1 MNIPQTV
8 GNITG
13 IIIARERVSPCDSTA
28 HTTQLKVVR
37 SKDRLTASGEPRSLG
52 YGFVE
57 FKNHEDAM
65 AVLRAMNNN
74 PDVFTRDRR

>member
-1 MNIPQTV
+1 M
-8 GNITG
+8 
-13 IIIARERVSPCDSTA
+13 
-28 HTTQLKVVR
+28 QLKVVR

-65 AVLRAMNNN
+65 AVLRAVNNN